1 MLPMLRN
8 FSDCITFTIA
18 ALSTTSAMVGRVC
31 LVIRVGTTPPP
42 LPGEGTM
49 TLSLDCMT
57 VHDSCAGTRLC
68 NSCRAP
74 LIADR
79 RQTPHSAVP
88 HTRGPALA

>member
-1 MLPMLRN
+1 MLRN

-31 LVIRVGTTPPP
+31 LVIRVGTTTPP

-57 VHDSCAGTRLC
+57 VHDSSAGTRLC

-79 RQTPHSAVP
+79 RQTPHSAVA

>member
-8 FSDCITFTIA
+8 FIDCITFTIA

-31 LVIRVGTTPPP
+31 LVIRVGTTAPP

-57 VHDSCAGTRLC
+57 VHDS
-68 NSCRAP
+68 SVPAP
-74 LIADR
+74 DFAI
-79 RQTPHSAVP
+79 
-88 HTRGPALA
+88 PALLR

>member
-31 LVIRVGTTPPP
+31 LVISVGTTNHHTTPPE
-42 LPGEGTM
+42 PGEGTM

-57 VHDSCAGTRLC
+57 VHDSSSTVP
-68 NSCRAP
+68 AP
-74 LIADR
+74 DFAI
-79 RQTPHSAVP
+79 
-88 HTRGPALA
+88 PAELR